1 MFYLELRSIKVRE
14 GPENK
19 DTMSG
24 QCNKPKFIGDI
35 LGYNSNWPIKP
46 NVIML
51 VATVHVEQQLKREKE
66 ASLLPLCKK
75 SLEKSFQIIRL
86 KLTNRLWGEKHI

>member
-1 MFYLELRSIKVRE
+1 
-14 GPENK
+14 
-19 DTMSG
+19 
-24 QCNKPKFIGDI
+24 
-35 LGYNSNWPIKP
+35 
-46 NVIML
+46 ML

-86 KLTNRLWGEKHI
+86 KLTNRL